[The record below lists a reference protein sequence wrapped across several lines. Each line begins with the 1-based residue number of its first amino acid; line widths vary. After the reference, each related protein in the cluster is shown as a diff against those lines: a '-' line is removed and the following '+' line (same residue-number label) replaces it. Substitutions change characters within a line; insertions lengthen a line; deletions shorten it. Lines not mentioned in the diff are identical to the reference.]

1 MILCVVVRGGGDVPS
16 SAFSDLIPTF
26 SLSTL
31 LLCFLFVIFA
41 VDLIKKVF

>member
-1 MILCVVVRGGGDVPS
+1 MALCVVVRGGRDIPS

-26 SLSTL
+26 FLSTL